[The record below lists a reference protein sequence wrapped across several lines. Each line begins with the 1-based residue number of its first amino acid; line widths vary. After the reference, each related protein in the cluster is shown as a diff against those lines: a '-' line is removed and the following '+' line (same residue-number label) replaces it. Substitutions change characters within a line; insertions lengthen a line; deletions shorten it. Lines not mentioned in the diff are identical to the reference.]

1 MKRLRKWLIE
11 KFLPIYL
18 REKLMEEN
26 AALRKRIVNL
36 ETENERLN
44 AYIDGL
50 ENGIRV
56 QRRIVINNGG
66 NGK

>member
-50 ENGIRV
+50 ENGIRA

>member
-26 AALRKRIVNL
+26 AALRKRIADL

-50 ENGIRV
+50 ENGIRA